1 MQVKLQ
7 HTVGLLSL
15 VAVSA
20 PTKMCETKNKVVC
33 YGNLD
38 SILELHPL
46 GGWGGDPLE
55 LQSSMELIIGLLLQ

>member
-7 HTVGLLSL
+7 HTVGFLSL

-38 SILELHPL
+38 SILEFHPL
-46 GGWGGDPLE
+46 GGVDPLE